1 VKKGFDFAEAG
12 MPDPRPT
19 TNLMCRSV
27 LCSFL
32 PDPILAPSLQTPM
45 HMDRETALL
54 AYLLSQRSNVLSA
67 MDRGPQ
73 FDYYGWGIDQVAASQ
88 MQLHVPHS
96 SMADRRLSVNLFHN
110 KRLSLG
116 LGGPSDHL
124 LSHSYH
130 IRVSTDKD
138 VDLKSAIM
146 NRYFDASHHSN
157 TFGRSNRR
165 MSNLGALSSSFFE
178 DHDKTARRESIAS
191 VASFASVASA
201 HDVEKNESDDASAIS
216 EIGHDD
222 REDDNIRQLTSG
234 PIIECAFP
242 ALVASDIKE
251 IMEAF
256 TESMMRSQKSQQAIH
271 DWDKKMGLKRSHSKT
286 MRLSMRSR
294 KKLKTMIK
302 KDVGALR
309 L

>member
-1 VKKGFDFAEAG
+1 VF
-12 MPDPRPT
+12 
-19 TNLMCRSV
+19 
-27 LCSFL
+27 
-32 PDPILAPSLQTPM
+32 
-45 HMDRETALL
+45 
-54 AYLLSQRSNVLSA
+54 SA

-73 FDYYGWGIDQVAASQ
+73 FDYYGRGIDQVAASQ
-88 MQLHVPHS
+88 MQLQVPYS
-96 SMADRRLSVNLFHN
+96 SMADRRLSVSLYHS
-110 KRLSLG
+110 KRFSLG

-124 LSHSYH
+124 LSHSFH
-130 IRVSTDKD
+130 TRFSSDKD

-165 MSNLGALSSSFFE
+165 MSNLGALTSSFFE
-178 DHDKTARRESIAS
+178 EHDKSTRRESIAS
-191 VASFASVASA
+191 AASFASVASVHEA
-201 HDVEKNESDDASAIS
+201 EKSESDDASVIS
-216 EIGHDD
+216 EIGNDD

-242 ALVASDIKE
+242 ALVASEIKE

-271 DWDKKMGLKRSHSKT
+271 DWDKTMGLKRSHSKT